1 MASHIVSIQNV
12 TKRFG
17 ETLAVDNLS
26 IDITEG
32 ELVTLLGP
40 SGCGKTT
47 LLRIIAGLEEATS
60 GRVEI
65 AGQDMEG
72 FPPHKRP
79 VNMVFQK
86 YALFPH
92 LDVFENICFGL
103 RLKRLTEDEIDKKV
117 RRMLELVRLPGFEHR
132 RTAQLSGGESQRV
145 ALARALV
152 MEPKVLLLDEPLGAL
167 DLKIRRQLEIELKRI
182 HAELG
187 TTFLYVT
194 HDQGEAMTVSD
205 HIAIMNAGRLVQVGT
220 PQETYNN
227 PNCTFCASF
236 LGESNM
242 LVGRVTGFTAESTLV
257 NVEGVVIAA
266 RLNKEAEEGQTVS
279 LLIRPEVLWVGPD
292 REGHDNSLQGKL
304 IDVTFL
310 GSSVV
315 YRIDTNGEKP
325 LQVEQAVKAGTRL
338 FRRGDAVAV
347 SWSARDTL
355 VLLE

>member
-1 MASHIVSIQNV
+1 MANYIVSIQNA
-12 TKRFG
+12 TKWFG
-17 ETLAVDNLS
+17 QTLAVDNLS
-26 IDITEG
+26 LGIIEG

-65 AGQDMEG
+65 AGQNMEG

-92 LDVFENICFGL
+92 LDVFENIAFGL
-103 RLKRLTEDEIDKKV
+103 RLKRLPEGEIDRKV
-117 RRMLELVRLPGFEHR
+117 KRMLELVRLPGFERR

-167 DLKIRRQLEIELKRI
+167 DLKIRQQLEIELKRI

-194 HDQGEAMTVSD
+194 HDQGEAMTVSNR
-205 HIAIMNAGRLVQVGT
+205 IAIMNDGHLVQVGT
-220 PQETYNN
+220 PQEIYNN

-236 LGESNM
+236 VGESNI
-242 LVGRVTGFTAESTLV
+242 LTGRVTGFTPESTLV
-257 NVEGVVIAA
+257 DVEGLTIRA
-266 RLNKEAEEGQTVS
+266 RLNEEAAEGQTVN
-279 LLIRPEVLWVGPD
+279 LLIRPEVLSVGAD
-292 REGHDNSLQGKL
+292 REGHDNLLQGKL
-304 IDVTFL
+304 VDVTFL
-310 GSSVV
+310 GSSVT

-325 LQVEQAVKAGTRL
+325 LQVEQAVKEGTRL
-338 FRRGDAVAV
+338 FRRGNVV
-347 SWSARDTL
+347 SVGWSARDTL